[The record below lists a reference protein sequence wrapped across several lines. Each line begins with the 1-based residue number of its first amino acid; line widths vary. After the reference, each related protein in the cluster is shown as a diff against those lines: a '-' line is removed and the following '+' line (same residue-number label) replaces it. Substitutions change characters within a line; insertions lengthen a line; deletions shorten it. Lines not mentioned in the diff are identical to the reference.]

1 MIVAVS
7 QDIWLN
13 YPGANY
19 WDPNG
24 NPICNKKMQLSYG
37 GKSVVVSVRDYCPG
51 CSAWQLGKM
60 LPASQVEPSEA
71 YSHSLRAD
79 LSPAVFTALT
89 PSLDTGIMVGATW
102 TWLS

>member
-60 LPASQVEPSEA
+60 LLP
-71 YSHSLRAD
+71 LRPNRHK
-79 LSPAVFTALT
+79 LTATLYVQISVQLYLR
-89 PSLDTGIMVGATW
+89 P
-102 TWLS
+102 